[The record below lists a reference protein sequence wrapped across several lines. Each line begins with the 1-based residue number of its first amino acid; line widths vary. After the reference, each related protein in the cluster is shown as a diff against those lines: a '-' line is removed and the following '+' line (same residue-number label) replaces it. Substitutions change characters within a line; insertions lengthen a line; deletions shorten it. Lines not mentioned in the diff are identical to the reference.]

1 MPYLQ
6 NFGLSRLSPLNM
18 TDPKKEEKNPAT
30 EIIEKN
36 NQRTIMEDPVKTKRP
51 DFAVSE
57 EEESRLRNN
66 DYKDFDTNTYD
77 RTEAGVGGAAGKF
90 GVKEMIKHGLKNYV
104 GPAASKIFIIII
116 S

>member
-1 MPYLQ
+1 MTYLQ

-18 TDPKKEEKNPAT
+18 TDPKKEEENPAT

-57 EEESRLRNN
+57 EEESRLRN
-66 DYKDFDTNTYD
+66 DGEPSGHGGYKDFDTKTYG
-77 RTEAGVGGAAGKF
+77 RTEAW
-90 GVKEMIKHGLKNYV
+90 
-104 GPAASKIFIIII
+104 
-116 S
+116 